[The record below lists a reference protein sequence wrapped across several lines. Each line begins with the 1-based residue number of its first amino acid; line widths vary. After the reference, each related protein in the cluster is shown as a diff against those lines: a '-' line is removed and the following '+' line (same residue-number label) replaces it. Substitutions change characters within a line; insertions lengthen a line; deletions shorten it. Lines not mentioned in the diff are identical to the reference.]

1 MKVLDNIITKFGDDL
16 KEEIKAG
23 DKCNIASAVFSMYSY
38 QELKK
43 QLGSIEEF
51 NFIFTNPT
59 FIKEKKEQKQE
70 RLFELNNYK
79 REKSLVGSEFEIK
92 LKNKLNGKAIAKECA
107 NWIKEKARF
116 KSNINN
122 NPIQKFMN
130 INDRV
135 SKDVDELIYSSEK
148 QEIPSIDDI
157 VENEN
162 SEDSLT
168 EEDLNFIQ
176 DVNSPTTE
184 DSLPVYPAETPEGEG
199 KDELALAAGDHV
211 SHPKYGEGVIEKII
225 RYGNKALCSISFIN
239 VGRRLLDPAISE
251 ITKLD

>member
-1 MKVLDNIITKFGDDL
+1 MKVLDNRITKFGDDL

-59 FIKEKKEQKQE
+59 FIKERKEQKQE

-135 SKDVDELIYSSEK
+135 TYLNVDEFSSAGLGYQK
-148 QEIPSIDDI
+148 DNTIFNPVTKIDD
-157 VENEN
+157 N
-162 SEDSLT
+162 
-168 EEDLNFIQ
+168 
-176 DVNSPTTE
+176 
-184 DSLPVYPAETPEGEG
+184 Y
-199 KDELALAAGDHV
+199 
-211 SHPKYGEGVIEKII
+211 
-225 RYGNKALCSISFIN
+225 
-239 VGRRLLDPAISE
+239 E
-251 ITKLD
+251 ITKGYLKTI